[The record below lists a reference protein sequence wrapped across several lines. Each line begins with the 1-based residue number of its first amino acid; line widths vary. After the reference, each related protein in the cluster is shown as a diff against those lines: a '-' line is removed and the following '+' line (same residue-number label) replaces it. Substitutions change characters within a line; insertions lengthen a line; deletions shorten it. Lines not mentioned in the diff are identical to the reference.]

1 MYIPDHFREAR
12 PEVLQAAMRHIGFAT
27 LVTHDAQGGLDA
39 NHMPMLLEGPQE
51 NKYVLRGHVARAN
64 PVWKAGD
71 GAALAIFLG
80 PHAYV
85 SPNWYPSKAA
95 TGKAVP
101 TWNYITVHAKGSIR
115 WIQDAAWL
123 RAHVTRLS
131 ETHEG
136 GRPDPWQVSDAPES
150 YVEAMLKGI
159 VGFELAITQLDG
171 KYKLTQN
178 RDAADREAVRAAYA
192 REGREDLARLMDK
205 T

>member
-12 PEVLQAAMRHIGFAT
+12 PEVLHDAMRQIGFAT
-27 LVTHDAQGGLDA
+27 LVTHEAHGGLEA
-39 NHMPMLLEGPQE
+39 NHVPMLLEGD
-51 NKYVLRGHVARAN
+51 VLRGHVARAN
-64 PVWKAGD
+64 PVWKAGE
-71 GAALAIFLG
+71 GEALAIFLG

-101 TWNYITVHAKGSIR
+101 TWNYITVHAKGAIR

-136 GRPDPWQVSDAPES
+136 RRPDPWNVGDAPES

-159 VGFELAITQLDG
+159 VGFELAIIQLDG

-178 RDAADREAVRAAYA
+178 RDAADRDAVRAAYE
-192 REGREDLARLMDK
+192 REGRADMARLMDK

>member
-12 PEVLQAAMRHIGFAT
+12 PEVLQDAMRQIGFAT
-27 LVTHDAQGGLDA
+27 LVTHDAQGGLEA
-39 NHMPMLLEGPQE
+39 NHMPMLLEANQE
-51 NKYVLRGHVARAN
+51 AKPVLRGHVARAN
-64 PVWKAGD
+64 PVWKAGE
-71 GAALAIFLG
+71 GEALAIFLG

-101 TWNYITVHAKGSIR
+101 TWNYITVHAKGTIR
-115 WIQDAAWL
+115 WVQDAAWL

-136 GRPDPWQVSDAPES
+136 QRPDPWKVSDAPES

-159 VGFELAITQLDG
+159 VGFELAIIQLDG
-171 KYKLTQN
+171 KYKLNQN
-178 RDAADREAVRAAYA
+178 RDQADREAVAAAYE
-192 REGREDLARLMDK
+192 REGRADMARLMDK